1 MGKMGGRKEGL
12 EWWVGVGMLVIL
24 FILPFISPFCSAHNL
39 VVLRTKG
46 RTKEKRG
53 RKKRKRGRLSL
64 IISFFLPSPL
74 PPSGPS
80 FPSAR
85 APPFPAGPPLRC
97 PAGGKVKLSTV
108 TLYAKSVRIFPLIA
122 RGSCGVSE
130 RDLDAAGLTVMHAN
144 VVRSTAFYG
153 TKRPGIFVGFVE

>member
-1 MGKMGGRKEGL
+1 MVGGR
-12 EWWVGVGMLVIL
+12 WYACDFIHSSFYFSFL
-24 FILPFISPFCSAHNL
+24 FGSQSRCPEDERKN
-39 VVLRTKG
+39 KG
-46 RTKEKRG
+46 EEREK
-53 RKKRKRGRLSL
+53 KKRKRGRLSL
-64 IISFFLPSPL
+64 IISFFLPSLL

>member
-1 MGKMGGRKEGL
+1 M
-12 EWWVGVGMLVIL
+12 GVGMLVIL
-24 FILPFISPFCSAHNL
+24 FILLFISPFCSAHNL
-39 VVLRTKG
+39 AVLRTKG

-53 RKKRKRGRLSL
+53 RKKKKKGSSL
-64 IISFFLPSPL
+64 PHNLLLPSFPPL

>member
-1 MGKMGGRKEGL
+1 MVGGR
-12 EWWVGVGMLVIL
+12 WYACDFIHSSFYFSFL
-24 FILPFISPFCSAHNL
+24 FGSQSRCPEDERKN
-39 VVLRTKG
+39 KG
-46 RTKEKRG
+46 EEREK
-53 RKKRKRGRLSL
+53 KKRKRGRLSL
-64 IISFFLPSPL
+64 IISFFLPSPPL